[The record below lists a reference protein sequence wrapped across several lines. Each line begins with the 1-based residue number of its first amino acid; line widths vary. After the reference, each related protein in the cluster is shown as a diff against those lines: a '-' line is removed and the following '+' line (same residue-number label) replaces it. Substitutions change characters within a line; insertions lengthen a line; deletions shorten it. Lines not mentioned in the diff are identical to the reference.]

1 MSDIPAGP
9 PSLIGRFALVR
20 LMARGWWM
28 FLLRGV
34 LSIGFGV
41 LAFLAP
47 ALGLAVMLGFLAAWM
62 ALDGVGTLYQA
73 MAGPPERHGIWFW
86 VDGLVS
92 LAAAAALLAA
102 PLVSALA
109 LVLVT
114 GFWSIAVGIIRLVMA
129 FRLGSVLMGL
139 FGAVSVFIGAWLISA
154 PGPGLLALIWM
165 VGIQAI
171 LMGGLLC
178 WLGWRLRRVAH
189 DPHGP
194 VAGRG

>member
-1 MSDIPAGP
+1 M
-9 PSLIGRFALVR
+9 VE
-20 LMARGWWM
+20 

-47 ALGLAVMLGFLAAWM
+47 ALGLAVVLGFLAAWM

-73 MAGPPERHGIWFW
+73 MAGPPERHGIRFW

-114 GFWSIAVGIIRLVMA
+114 GFWSIAVGVIRLVMA

-154 PGPGLLALIWM
+154 PGPGCGAIWM

-194 VAGRG
+194 AAGRG

>member
-47 ALGLAVMLGFLAAWM
+47 ALGLAVVLGFLAAWM

-114 GFWSIAVGIIRLVMA
+114 GFWSIAVGVIRLVMA
-129 FRLGSVLMGL
+129 FRLGSVLIGL
-139 FGAVSVFIGAWLISA
+139 FGAVSVFIGVWLIVT
-154 PGPGLLALIWM
+154 PGPGLLALIWL
-165 VGIQAI
+165 VGIQAV
-171 LMGGLLC
+171 LVGGLLC
-178 WLGWRLRRVAH
+178 WLGWRLWRVAH

-194 VAGRG
+194 AMGRG

>member
-28 FLLRGV
+28 FILRGV

-92 LAAAAALLAA
+92 LLAAAAALLVA

-114 GFWSIAVGIIRLVMA
+114 GFWSIAVGVFRLVMA

-139 FGAVSVFIGAWLISA
+139 FGAVSVFFGAWLISA

-165 VGIQAI
+165 VRHPGDPDGRAAV
-171 LMGGLLC
+171 LARLAAAAGG
-178 WLGWRLRRVAH
+178 A
-189 DPHGP
+189 
-194 VAGRG
+194 

>member
-28 FLLRGV
+28 FILRGV

-92 LAAAAALLAA
+92 LAAAAALLVA

-114 GFWSIAVGIIRLVMA
+114 GFWSIAVGVIRLVMA

-194 VAGRG
+194 AAGRG